1 MENEWLKY
9 VKKDKPAPK
18 PPEQKENAAQNL
30 APSYDPMGSY
40 MGTEAVA
47 APMADNRYGED
58 VIKAVKSLGRGTD
71 AVVRGAADTLTLG
84 GMDRAAAALGAATG
98 IGGEFG
104 EYSKNLEAQRA
115 ASRADE
121 KERAPLRLMGQIA
134 GGVVGPAKGL
144 RILQNATNLPG
155 RAIGGAVAGASAG
168 LPYGYLSS
176 EADLNSMQALGDG
189 VQGLVTGGVIG
200 GAAPV
205 VGNAIGRAVDFVR
218 NRTSP
223 DAFSTLPRLTQRN
236 LEQVARDADLTRI
249 QSEASRLGPN
259 AMLAD
264 VSPDMRLVAQQ
275 AATRPG
281 VAAIV
286 NDPLTLRDA
295 TRNDRLTSALNDSF
309 GRNFDRTVINDR
321 LGALQKS
328 AGDEFERLSKSAP
341 NNMPAY
347 GVLKAID
354 AIKQAPKGRDDATA
368 KALRQIETVLTNP
381 ETGAMGRSAAE
392 FHAAREV
399 ADRILQSPNTPPD
412 IMRSVGPIRN
422 NLDDALKS
430 GVSGWPAADARYADI
445 KGRQKSFENGQTVF
459 NTGREAMR
467 PDEYARYLQGL
478 NGWQNKM
485 ERVGARAELDRL
497 AGQSN
502 NDLRAMNNALKLPGD
517 DPARKMS
524 ILFGEEPTQRFYNT
538 KDAETLFAKT
548 KASVVDGSQT
558 AQRQGAARLLN
569 EGSQPGGAGAPMSTA
584 ELVMDLRRRF
594 GNALDDAKY
603 GRVNE
608 DAARQ
613 LARMSVAQGPER
625 DAFIRALQG
634 RASRTDPELDIERTL
649 KAVRP
654 GAVAGLLSDG
664 RERKRQQR

>member
-1 MENEWLKY
+1 
-9 VKKDKPAPK
+9 
-18 PPEQKENAAQNL
+18 
-30 APSYDPMGSY
+30 
-40 MGTEAVA
+40 
-47 APMADNRYGED
+47 
-58 VIKAVKSLGRGTD
+58 
-71 AVVRGAADTLTLG
+71 
-84 GMDRAAAALGAATG
+84 
-98 IGGEFG
+98 
-104 EYSKNLEAQRA
+104 
-115 ASRADE
+115 
-121 KERAPLRLMGQIA
+121 
-134 GGVVGPAKGL
+134 
-144 RILQNATNLPG
+144 
-155 RAIGGAVAGASAG
+155 
-168 LPYGYLSS
+168 
-176 EADLNSMQALGDG
+176 
-189 VQGLVTGGVIG
+189 
-200 GAAPV
+200 
-205 VGNAIGRAVDFVR
+205 
-218 NRTSP
+218 
-223 DAFSTLPRLTQRN
+223 
-236 LEQVARDADLTRI
+236 
-249 QSEASRLGPN
+249 
-259 AMLAD
+259 
-264 VSPDMRLVAQQ
+264 
-275 AATRPG
+275 
-281 VAAIV
+281 
-286 NDPLTLRDA
+286 
-295 TRNDRLTSALNDSF
+295 
-309 GRNFDRTVINDR
+309 
-321 LGALQKS
+321 
-328 AGDEFERLSKSAP
+328 
-341 NNMPAY
+341 
-347 GVLKAID
+347 
-354 AIKQAPKGRDDATA
+354 
-368 KALRQIETVLTNP
+368 
-381 ETGAMGRSAAE
+381 
-392 FHAAREV
+392 
-399 ADRILQSPNTPPD
+399 
-412 IMRSVGPIRN
+412 MRSVGPIRN

-524 ILFGEEPTQRFYNT
+524 MLFGEEPTQRFYNA

-613 LARMSVAQGPER
+613 LARMSVAQGQER
-625 DAFIRALQG
+625 DSFIRALQG